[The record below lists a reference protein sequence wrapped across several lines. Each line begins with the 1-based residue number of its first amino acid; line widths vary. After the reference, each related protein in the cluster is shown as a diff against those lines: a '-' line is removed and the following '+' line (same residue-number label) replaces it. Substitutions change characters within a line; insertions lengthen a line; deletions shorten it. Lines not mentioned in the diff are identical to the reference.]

1 MTHTEQYN
9 KVFTDVFEIGADELN
24 GQLAIRKHP
33 RWDSIMHLSLI
44 SRIEDE
50 FDIMLDPED
59 ILGFGSYPVGKS
71 ILAKYGI
78 TVD

>member
-1 MTHTEQYN
+1 MTHTDQYN
-9 KVFTDVFEIGADELN
+9 KVFIDVFEIGIDELN
-24 GQLAIRKHP
+24 DKLAIRIHP
-33 RWDSIMHLSLI
+33 RWDSVIHLSLI
-44 SRIEDE
+44 TRIEDE

-78 TVD
+78 SVD